1 MWLQNW
7 MVDDDWIFLQHVS
20 PTLKPYCS
28 QPNKALLF
36 HMNPAFM
43 SSWLSHGRT
52 FFHLQYFLSTL
63 HSHQR
68 LVHLKMIDVSK
79 KKKAWKILSF
89 VCWSSPAPW
98 FFFSKFWVFPPV
110 FCFFIPPPKKK
121 KLQSWSTT
129 FRSLHEVG
137 PDHH

>member
-79 KKKAWKILSF
+79 QKSMENPLLRLLELTRTLVFFLKILG
-89 VCWSSPAPW
+89 
-98 FFFSKFWVFPPV
+98 FSTVFL
-110 FCFFIPPPKKK
+110 FFIPPPPQKK